1 MTTGHCVVM
10 CGRCLEVLHVRFV
23 GGEVL
28 TGPAWASRPA
38 RSPAF
43 GEATAARHVLAMM
56 TARRVGD
63 VTLLGDLMAESL
75 PRSWD
80 VIDAQG
86 RLLEQLLGFGALHGL
101 GDLRAAGDLHTAL
114 AHLVERDVS
123 GVLDG

>member
-1 MTTGHCVVM
+1 MQHLC
-10 CGRCLEVLHVRFV
+10 
-23 GGEVL
+23 GEVP
-28 TGPAWASRPA
+28 TGPPWASQPA

-56 TARRVGD
+56 TARRVWD
-63 VTLLGDLMAESL
+63 QSLLAGLMAESL

-86 RLLEQLLGFGALHGL
+86 QLLEQLLGFGALHAL
-101 GDLRAAGDLHTAL
+101 GDLGAAGDLHTAL

-123 GVLDG
+123 GVGDG